1 LSNQYL
7 QLKSMTPKITE
18 SDLTFDNI
26 LNLVR
31 KLPTSE
37 QIKLSQTIAQ
47 ETQSN
52 IEYRTKTFESLLRQV
67 KPVTVDFDIDK
78 AKQDYFQEKYN
89 L

>member
-1 LSNQYL
+1 MSNQYL

>member
-1 LSNQYL
+1 
-7 QLKSMTPKITE
+7 MTPKITE